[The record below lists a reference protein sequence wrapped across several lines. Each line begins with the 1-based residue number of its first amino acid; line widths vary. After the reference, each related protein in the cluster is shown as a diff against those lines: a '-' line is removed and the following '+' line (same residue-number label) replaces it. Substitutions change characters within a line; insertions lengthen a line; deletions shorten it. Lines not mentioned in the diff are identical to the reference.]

1 MSRLIVIEPNVMLRY
16 ALAVALTPD
25 HLVQFSAALPE
36 AAALKNADAV
46 VLDVATLRQ
55 SDKPVE
61 LDMVAS
67 WKLPT
72 IWIDD
77 REPASPPDRADWAS
91 LKVPLRRE
99 QLLKAVFDC
108 LNPAVGSAVSAQ
120 KTATNTVVAPKTRA
134 KKTKGGDTPASTS
147 AANVIEL
154 VEVVDDGSENG

>member
-25 HLVQFSAALPE
+25 HHVQFSAVLPE
-36 AAALKNADAV
+36 ASALKNADAIV
-46 VLDVATLRQ
+46 MDVATMRQ
-55 SDKPVE
+55 SGQPVE
-61 LDMVAS
+61 LDMVDS
-67 WKLPT
+67 WQLPT

-120 KTATNTVVAPKTRA
+120 KTETNTVVATKTRA
-134 KKTKGGDTPASTS
+134 KKTKGGDTPSST
-147 AANVIEL
+147 AATNVIEL

>member
-16 ALAVALTPD
+16 ALAAALTPD

-36 AAALKNADAV
+36 ASALKNADAV

-61 LDMVAS
+61 LDMVDS
-67 WKLPT
+67 WQLPT

-99 QLLKAVFDC
+99 QLLKAVFD
-108 LNPAVGSAVSAQ
+108 
-120 KTATNTVVAPKTRA
+120 
-134 KKTKGGDTPASTS
+134 
-147 AANVIEL
+147 
-154 VEVVDDGSENG
+154 